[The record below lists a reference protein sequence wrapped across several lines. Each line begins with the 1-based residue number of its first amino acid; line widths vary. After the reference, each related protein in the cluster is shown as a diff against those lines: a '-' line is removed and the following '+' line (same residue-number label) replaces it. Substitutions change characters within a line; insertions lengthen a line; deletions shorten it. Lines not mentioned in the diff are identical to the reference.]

1 MNLAACATLPRN
13 PENETWYRALDPYH
27 IRTALNSAHTA
38 GTRSR
43 FNPGSLGVF
52 SSQFE
57 SLYFAEDPVV
67 AAYETGAIVGHL
79 WKPGNSVPNPRKNAF
94 VTINV
99 AVILHQ
105 VVDLTDVAGVHAP
118 LQTNVQELTGD
129 WDCYSV
135 RNSATSVHS
144 PTGIAPSQELGRELF
159 RTPDVEG
166 FWATS
171 AKVPYQRNL
180 IVFPQK
186 LRTGS
191 SLVFRDSRDLS
202 GSPIHSIP

>member
-1 MNLAACATLPRN
+1 MNLAACAKLPRK
-13 PENETWYRALDPYH
+13 PENGTWYRAMDPSH
-27 IRTALNSAHTA
+27 IPSALSSAHTA

-43 FNPGSLGVF
+43 FNPGSILVV

-57 SLYFAEDPVV
+57 TLYFAEDSVV
-67 AAYETGAIVGHL
+67 AAYETGAMVGYP
-79 WKPGNSVPNPRKNAF
+79 WKLGNSVPNPRKNAF

-99 AVILHQ
+99 SVILHE
-105 VVDLTDVAGVHAP
+105 VVDLTDVIHVHAP

-144 PTGIAPSQELGRELF
+144 PTGIAPSQELGRELY

-166 FWATS
+166 FWTAS

-186 LRTGS
+186 LQPGS
-191 SLVFRDSRDLS
+191 ILVFRDPRHPS
-202 GSPIHSIP
+202 GPPIHSIP